1 MSLSSESLKESTLQ
15 SVVFLNSLGSM
26 LNSLT
31 ALMVKLLCNSV
42 LSIGV
47 TIWREQ
53 LDIFGTFSSSIFQV

>member
-31 ALMVKLLCNSV
+31 ALVVKLLCNSV